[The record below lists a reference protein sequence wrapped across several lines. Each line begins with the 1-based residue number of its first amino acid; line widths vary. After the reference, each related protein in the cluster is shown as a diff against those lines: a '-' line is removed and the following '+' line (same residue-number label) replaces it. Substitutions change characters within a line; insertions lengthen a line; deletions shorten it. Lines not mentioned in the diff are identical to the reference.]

1 MFNKMLQRSQAVLF
15 VSVLS
20 ISFAQSS
27 EQKKRS
33 EQTCQNKKQIIALDI
48 GHSIKRPGAISARGK
63 PEFAFNKRFVEEFI
77 AHNKDNKTLEFFM
90 INQSG
95 KNIRLST
102 RTKIAAQKKA
112 DLFISIHH
120 DSLNPKY
127 IKQWT
132 YNGTKQTYSNKFKG
146 HSFFISEKN
155 IKFKQSFNLAKEI
168 ATTFQ
173 EDGLT
178 PTLHHAEPIKGENRK
193 LLDKNLGI
201 YEAPF
206 AVLKTAKMP
215 AVLIELGVI
224 KNKDEEKLLETPA
237 YRKRLIVNITKALN
251 GFCS

>member
-1 MFNKMLQRSQAVLF
+1 MLKKNYILFLFFLCIFLSSHQMVNAAEHTCENKTLKV
-15 VSVLS
+15 
-20 ISFAQSS
+20 
-27 EQKKRS
+27 
-33 EQTCQNKKQIIALDI
+33 ALDI

-63 PEFAFNKRFVEEFI
+63 PEFTFNKRFVEEFI
-77 AHNKDNKTLEFFM
+77 SHNKANKNFEFFM

-127 IKQWT
+127 IKKWT

-155 IKFKQSFNLAKEI
+155 IKFKKSFDLAKKI
-168 ATTFQ
+168 ATVFK

-178 PTLHHAEPIKGENRK
+178 PTLHHAEPIKGENRT

-224 KNKDEEKLLETPA
+224 KNKDEEKLLEKPA
-237 YRKRLIVNITKALN
+237 YRKKLIVNITKALN
-251 GFCS
+251 GFCG